1 MAKNVLLL
9 MTTENMR
16 KPKQGV
22 GNLQGLFGTTE
33 SNRPEQTSK
42 GPKSWARTCRHSTSN
57 VQIFN
62 SWWYTKRTDTGHG
75 KWCRV
80 LEVLVVPDIDLLVA
94 WARSRNTKAEAKGLA
109 SRGTPE
115 LWEEAVYP
123 CLEWTEEAIEW
134 TSVSGSGQVQW
145 EWSELRDS

>member
-1 MAKNVLLL
+1 MGEKTQHDEAVCCMCTGQGGGHSENGKAPTDYRNKEKFSGEGRKDFFDFFCFVFICSVVAKNVLLL

-80 LEVLVVPDIDLLVA
+80 LEVLVVPDID
-94 WARSRNTKAEAKGLA
+94 
-109 SRGTPE
+109 
-115 LWEEAVYP
+115 
-123 CLEWTEEAIEW
+123 
-134 TSVSGSGQVQW
+134 
-145 EWSELRDS
+145 